1 MRPEWL
7 FCSLFATPLVL
18 TAAAGAP
25 GIEPLSELDRL
36 NWCIGT
42 QTFGAAYRFTRETR
56 LVETAQAILDMGSNV
71 LKFGLEK
78 NYFGPGRNV
87 DDPDPRVHSLAELAA
102 YEPSHRRVLDMP
114 FAYYIIWAYG
124 FTPGWWSEGFS
135 VADQKL
141 EYDEMRALAAH
152 LLTTYSGSGKTFY
165 LGHWEGDW
173 HLRPS
178 LNPADAV
185 KPEAIEGMID
195 WLNVRQRAID
205 DAKRD
210 VPHQAVEIYGYC
222 EVNLV
227 RIAMEGRQSVTTDV
241 VPRTTM
247 DYVSYSS
254 YDSGLDLIP
263 ALDYIESKLP
273 PKPGIPGKRVWIGEY
288 GFPAFAHSPS
298 EQDRLSRQVMRAGLA
313 WGCPFVLYWE
323 MYNNEVGKDGAQR
336 GFWLID
342 DKGDKQ
348 PVYETHHA
356 YYQWARHWATDFRAR
371 EGRLPTFDEFRE
383 AAVAYLDALPGA

>member
-7 FCSLFATPLVL
+7 PWTLLLVPAALAAEASADGAQPLP
-18 TAAAGAP
+18 A
-25 GIEPLSELDRL
+25 IDRL

-42 QTFGAAYRFTRETR
+42 QTFGAAYQFSDETR

-71 LKFGLEK
+71 LKFALEK
-78 NYFGPGRNV
+78 NYFGEGRNV
-87 DDPDPRVHSLAELAA
+87 PEADPRVHSLAELAA

-114 FAYYIIWAYG
+114 FAHYIIWAYG
-124 FTPGWWSEGFS
+124 FTPGWWGEGLSE
-135 VADQKL
+135 ANQKL
-141 EYDEMRALAAH
+141 EYDEMKALAAH

-178 LNPADAV
+178 LNPADDV
-185 KPEAIEGMID
+185 KPEAIEGMVA
-195 WLNVRQRAID
+195 WLNARQRAID

-210 VPHQAVEIYGYC
+210 VPHEDVEVYGYC

-227 RIAMEGRQSVTTDV
+227 RIAMEGRQSLTNDV
-241 VPRTTM
+241 LPRTRM

-254 YDSGLDLIP
+254 YDSGLDLVP

-273 PKPGIPGKRVWIGEY
+273 PRPGIPGKRVWIGEY

-323 MYNNEVGKDGAQR
+323 MYNNEVGQDGAQR

-342 DKGDKQ
+342 DQGAKQ

-356 YYQWARHWATDFRAR
+356 YYRWARNWAAEFRAR

-383 AAVAYLDALPGA
+383 ASVAYLDAQTGA

>member
-7 FCSLFATPLVL
+7 PWLLLLFSAACTTLVS
-18 TAAAGAP
+18 ADGVQ
-25 GIEPLSELDRL
+25 PLSEIERL
-36 NWCIGT
+36 NWCLGT
-42 QTFGAAYRFTRETR
+42 QTFGASYQFSDESR

-78 NYFGPGRNV
+78 SYFGEGRNV
-87 DDPDPRVHSLAELAA
+87 PEAGPRVHSLADLAA
-102 YEPSHRRVLDMP
+102 YEPSHHRVLDMP

-135 VADQKL
+135 EADQRL
-141 EYDEMRALAAH
+141 EYGETKSLAAY

-178 LNPADAV
+178 LNPADDV
-185 KPEAIEGMID
+185 KPAAIEGMVT
-195 WLNVRQRAID
+195 WLNTRQRAID
-205 DAKRD
+205 DAKRETPHYD
-210 VPHQAVEIYGYC
+210 VDVYGYC

-227 RIAMEGRQSVTTDV
+227 RIAMEGRQSVTNDV
-241 VPRTTM
+241 LPRTQV

-254 YDSGLDLIP
+254 YDSGLDLAP
-263 ALDYIESKLP
+263 ALDYIESRLP
-273 PKPGIPGKRVWIGEY
+273 PKPGISGKRVWIGEY
-288 GFPAFAHSPS
+288 GFPAAAYSPA
-298 EQDRLSRQVMRAGLA
+298 EQDRLSRQVMRVGLE

-323 MYNNEVGKDGAQR
+323 MYNNEVSKDGAQR

-342 DKGDKQ
+342 DKGARQ
-348 PVYETHHA
+348 PVYGTHQA
-356 YYQWARHWATDFRAR
+356 YYQWARAWASSFRDR
-371 EGRLPTFDEFRE
+371 EGRLPSFDEFRE
-383 AAVAYLDALPGA
+383 AAVPYLDALPGT